1 MKKVAFHTLGC
12 KVNSVETEQ
21 LIEAFLQKDYEIVP
35 FEEIA
40 DIYVVNTCTV
50 THVSD
55 RKSRAVIRRAIKRN
69 PDAIVAAV
77 GCLAQT
83 NSKQLADIEGIDLVV
98 GNRDKEDL
106 PSILENHN
114 FQKGLPVIFD
124 ERIKNSDLLKT
135 VIYSR
140 QHEKTRAFIKIQDG
154 CQSFCS
160 YCIVPQA
167 RGPVRSKT
175 PEKVVEEVNQ
185 LVTLGYKEIVLT
197 GIHTGTYGIDL
208 KEENLSSLLLYIL
221 DQVKGEYRIRLSS
234 LEPLELD
241 DRLLDIVAGHQK
253 ICRHLHIPLQSG
265 SNRILSLMNRRYTR
279 EYYQSLINKITRKIP
294 GVAVAADIMVGF
306 PGEDKQDFF
315 DTRNLLENL
324 PLHSLHVFKYSP
336 RPGTKAALM
345 KPQVEAREKTARSES
360 LLKLAAA
367 KKSSFIN
374 DMLGQKLTV
383 LVQEHISPDLYLG
396 LSDNYIEIQFH
407 SPHNMIGSFVQIS
420 PERIENQQV
429 IGQIID

>member
-1 MKKVAFHTLGC
+1 M
-12 KVNSVETEQ
+12 
-21 LIEAFLQKDYEIVP
+21 
-35 FEEIA
+35 
-40 DIYVVNTCTV
+40 
-50 THVSD
+50 
-55 RKSRAVIRRAIKRN
+55 
-69 PDAIVAAV
+69 
-77 GCLAQT
+77 
-83 NSKQLADIEGIDLVV
+83 
-98 GNRDKEDL
+98 
-106 PSILENHN
+106 
-114 FQKGLPVIFD
+114 
-124 ERIKNSDLLKT
+124 
-135 VIYSR
+135 
-140 QHEKTRAFIKIQDG
+140 
-154 CQSFCS
+154 
-160 YCIVPQA
+160 PQA

-420 PERIENQQV
+420 PERMESQQV
-429 IGQIID
+429 TGQIID